1 MLRLYSMSCEAVGN
15 SLFTLTTEF
24 LGYRCEKN
32 FNAFVGVVTLNSFL
46 VLLSIFINTRR
57 YQEER
62 RLLNVRR
69 KSREWKAHFWKFLG
83 LVALSNIIYVLNF
96 LLLVESNF
104 TQIVVVVFVR
114 VFGFY
119 ALHQLNFVEQDFKSY
134 DRVDLN

>member
-69 KSREWKAHFWKFLG
+69 KKEFR
-83 LVALSNIIYVLNF
+83 
-96 LLLVESNF
+96 LLLSTVPVSVF
-104 TQIVVVVFVR
+104 TVVLKLWLMRLV
-114 VFGFY
+114 
-119 ALHQLNFVEQDFKSY
+119 K
-134 DRVDLN
+134 VDLSFKGIR